1 MTSLLSH
8 FEHVTSGSDNVTTD
22 DVTVPEEIPASENIN
37 PISSISSIESIK
49 PEENTLPDSFL
60 SQFTNEI
67 VLDKHVIC
75 STDGSLFEGNSQL
88 YNSNLSSGWTNIADT
103 SSSLRSSSIGDV
115 VPHLRHKHPSKV
127 NSYEAYGGRT
137 SSRSTSISGRTS
149 SSEINHLARNHSTS
163 SISGGTP
170 KFIKDTT
177 SYWYKPDITRKQ
189 ALLTLR
195 DRPPGTFVVRDS
207 RFFPGSFG
215 LVVKVHE
222 VPAAVLATADPGVDL
237 EDELIRHYL
246 IEPSMRGVRLKG
258 CADEPVFGSLS
269 ALIYQHSITSIAL
282 PCKLIIPTQ
291 NLEVVSEMD
300 SDSVEVA
307 TSAAE
312 LLQQGAACNV
322 LFLGSADTEALSGP
336 EAIERAM
343 RECTEISGQNIK
355 TSVVQFKV
363 STQGIT
369 LTDMSR
375 RLFFRRHYPTSSV
388 KYCGMD
394 PSCAPPHS
402 RTWDATKYNGPRN
415 ARVFG
420 FVARKQGGSIENS
433 CHLFAELDSEQP
445 SPAIVNFVV
454 KVLLGK

>member
-1 MTSLLSH
+1 M
-8 FEHVTSGSDNVTTD
+8 
-22 DVTVPEEIPASENIN
+22 
-37 PISSISSIESIK
+37 
-49 PEENTLPDSFL
+49 
-60 SQFTNEI
+60 
-67 VLDKHVIC
+67 
-75 STDGSLFEGNSQL
+75 
-88 YNSNLSSGWTNIADT
+88 
-103 SSSLRSSSIGDV
+103 
-115 VPHLRHKHPSKV
+115 
-127 NSYEAYGGRT
+127 
-137 SSRSTSISGRTS
+137 
-149 SSEINHLARNHSTS
+149 
-163 SISGGTP
+163 
-170 KFIKDTT
+170 
-177 SYWYKPDITRKQ
+177 
-189 ALLTLR
+189 LR
-195 DRPPGTFVVRDS
+195 DRPAGSFVVRDS

-215 LVVKVHE
+215 LALKVHQ

-237 EDELIRHYL
+237 SDELIRHYL

-258 CADEPVFGSLS
+258 CANEPVFGSLS

-282 PCKLIIPTQ
+282 PCKLVIPGS
-291 NLEVVSEMD
+291 NVEVVSEIE

-322 LFLGSADTEALSGP
+322 LFLGSAHTEALSGP

-375 RLFFRRHYPTSSV
+375 RLFFRRHYPTDSV

-394 PSCAPPHS
+394 PSCAPPHN
-402 RTWDATKYNGPRN
+402 RTWDTTKFNGPKN
-415 ARVFG
+415 SRVFG
-420 FVARKQGGSIENS
+420 FVARKQGGSLENF
-433 CHLFAELDSEQP
+433 CHLFAELDTQQP